1 MARKPSTVAHLAK
14 ALNAQPQPI
23 YVLDD
28 EAALVFLNRAC
39 REWLGHDADGL
50 LGTTAAYHSEP
61 EPAGPKAVA
70 AELCPPPQALHGQP
84 CSGRVSHVT
93 PDGRVRRRRAVFVPV
108 GTPGGEPL
116 LIVAILDAED
126 LPEHATPEPAAAEV
140 APLAGERET
149 EAAELHER
157 IRRFRHEAA
166 GRFRADRL
174 LGDSPAMRRA
184 RRQVELAAG
193 SRASVLLVGPPGSGR
208 EHTAAAVHYASDPDH
223 VGSLVP
229 LDCSALEADLVR
241 ETVRALASGE
251 PLGDRSAR
259 STLLLNHVDRL
270 PAEGQGELAG
280 VLLARSFPLRLM
292 ATAERPL
299 AELAREGSIRAD
311 LAAGLSTITIE
322 LPPLAERREDV
333 PLLAQLFLEEANAR
347 SAGQVAGFTPEA
359 LDRLDAY
366 LWPGNLDELAQV
378 VAEAHRHAEG
388 PEIEA
393 DDFPRRLQLAARA
406 TARPARAEETI
417 VLDEFL
423 GRVERELVRRALERA
438 KGNKARAARLLGMTR
453 PRLYRRL
460 EQLGLLDDDG
470 G

>member
-1 MARKPSTVAHLAK
+1 MARKPSTVAQLAK
-14 ALNAQPQPI
+14 ALNAQAQPI

-28 EAALVFLNRAC
+28 EATVVFLNRAC
-39 REWLGHDADGL
+39 REWLGRDADGL
-50 LGTTAAYHSEP
+50 LGTPAAYHSEP

-70 AELCPPPQALHGQP
+70 AALCPPPQALHGQP
-84 CSGRVSHVT
+84 CSAPVTHVT
-93 PDGRVRRRRAVFVPV
+93 PDGRVLRRRAVFVPV
-108 GTPGGEPL
+108 GTPGSEPL
-116 LIVAILDAED
+116 LIVAILDAKD
-126 LPEHATPEPAAAEV
+126 LPEHPAPESAATEV
-140 APLAGERET
+140 PPLAGDREA

-157 IRRFRHEAA
+157 IRRFRREAA
-166 GRFRADRL
+166 GRFRADKL

-193 SRASVLLVGPPGSGR
+193 TRASVLLVGPPGSGR

-229 LDCSALEADLVR
+229 LDCSVLEGDLVR

-251 PLGDRSAR
+251 PLGERSER

-292 ATAERPL
+292 ATAESPL
-299 AELAREGSIRAD
+299 AALAREGSMRED

-322 LPPLAERREDV
+322 LPPLVERREDI
-333 PLLAQLFLEEANAR
+333 PLLAQFFLEEANAR
-347 SAGQVAGFTPEA
+347 SARQVAGFTPEA

-393 DDFPRRLQLAARA
+393 DDLPRRLQLAARA
-406 TARPARAEETI
+406 AARPPRAEETI
-417 VLDEFL
+417 ILDEFL
-423 GRVERELVRRALERA
+423 GRVERELVRRALDRA

-460 EQLGLLDDDG
+460 EQLGLLDES
-470 G
+470 